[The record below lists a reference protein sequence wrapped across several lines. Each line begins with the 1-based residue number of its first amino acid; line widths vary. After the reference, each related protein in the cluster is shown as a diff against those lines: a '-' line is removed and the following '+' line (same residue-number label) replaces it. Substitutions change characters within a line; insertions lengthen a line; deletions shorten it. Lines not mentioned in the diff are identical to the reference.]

1 MKTALTFL
9 KTYWKRMAIMFALS
23 LIGTYAALE
32 VHKDGIEIGK
42 QVGRCQVTCAIFMG
56 DFIALDNDG
65 CQCELAAGFVVTVP
79 IDPDYF
85 ENSLTEE

>member
-1 MKTALTFL
+1 
-9 KTYWKRMAIMFALS
+9 MFTLS

-42 QVGRCQVTCAIFMG
+42 QVGRCQITCAIFMG

-85 ENSLTEE
+85 E

>member
-1 MKTALTFL
+1 
-9 KTYWKRMAIMFALS
+9 MFTLS

-56 DFIALDNDG
+56 DFIALDNNG